1 VLMIG
6 RAANARP
13 AQHVTI
19 FARSHGHRRR
29 LARVAIRANGTFALR
44 PRVRAPRAARFVRV
58 HAVVRGVGRSRTIRL
73 RLRHR

>member
-1 VLMIG
+1 
-6 RAANARP
+6 
-13 AQHVTI
+13 VTI
-19 FARSHGHRRR
+19 FARAHGHRRR
-29 LARVAIRANGTFALR
+29 LARIRVRRDGTFAVR